1 MSGVGGYYL
10 ELERTL
16 FVLKYI
22 FQTRHIR
29 GSHITK
35 VFFSKFFFSVNNSFR
50 VKKLLF
56 ANNTCPGYIVKNL
69 DIPYFE

>member
-16 FVLKYI
+16 FALKYI
-22 FQTRHIR
+22 FQTRHMLF
-29 GSHITK
+29 TK

-56 ANNTCPGYIVKNL
+56 ANTTCPGYIVKNL